1 MADLKTWRI
10 ERDITQ
16 AALAALLGTT
26 NATVCR
32 IEAGE
37 QWPGADLMAAIEA
50 VTDGAVTASDIL
62 ARHISQS
69 VHAE

>member
-1 MADLKTWRI
+1 MVDLKTWRT

-26 NATVCR
+26 PPTVCR

-37 QWPGADLMAAIEA
+37 QWPGAELMAAIEN
-50 VTDGAVTASDIL
+50 VTGGAVTASDIL
-62 ARHISQS
+62 ARHKTA
-69 VHAE
+69 AE

>member
-16 AALAALLGTT
+16 AALAALLRTT
-26 NATVCR
+26 PPTVCR
-32 IEAGE
+32 IESGE
-37 QWPGADLMAAIEA
+37 QWPGAELMAAIEQ

-62 ARHISQS
+62 ARHKSA
-69 VHAE
+69 AE